1 MSEEPQT
8 DETRLSLLEKGL
20 ERCEL
25 RLSRHGE
32 EIDELKLNR
41 EHDSVMLANVNAT
54 CLDIRAKLDAQ
65 EEKLETLSGEGGRRW
80 ESVVNTVIQGIASV
94 LLLYVAYRLGLGH

>member
-1 MSEEPQT
+1 MQEEKR
-8 DETRLSLLEKGL
+8 DSDARLALLEDAMG
-20 ERCEL
+20 RCE
-25 RLSRHGE
+25 RRISRHGE

-65 EEKLETLSGEGGRRW
+65 EQKFEDLGGEGGRRW
-80 ESVVNTVIQGIASV
+80 ETVVNTVIQGVTSA
-94 LLLYVAYRLGLGH
+94 LLLYVIYRLGLGH